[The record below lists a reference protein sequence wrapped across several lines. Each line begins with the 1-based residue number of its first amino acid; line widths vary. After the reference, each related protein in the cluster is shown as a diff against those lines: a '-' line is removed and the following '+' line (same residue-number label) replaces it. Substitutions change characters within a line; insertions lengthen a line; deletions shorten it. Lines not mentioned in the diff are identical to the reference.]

1 MEEKNKENQEKEEL
15 NDNENAETGEEE
27 AVDNSQDE
35 LNKLQAKIG
44 ELEKQVTEYKDA
56 YLRKA
61 AEFDNFKRRNEND
74 MSNMLKYSAEPFI
87 RSILPVYDDL
97 ERSLNHISD
106 ESSFE
111 SLKKGLDLVY
121 DKFTKIL
128 DGQGVK
134 KIDAKGKPFDVDLP
148 EALMQQPDDK
158 VPPHTVLDVIE
169 QGYIYKDKVLRHAK
183 VIVSSESI
191 SSESDDA
198 GNSAEGNE

>member
-27 AVDNSQDE
+27 AVDNSHDE

-111 SLKKGLDLVY
+111 SLKK
-121 DKFTKIL
+121 
-128 DGQGVK
+128 
-134 KIDAKGKPFDVDLP
+134 AN
-148 EALMQQPDDK
+148 
-158 VPPHTVLDVIE
+158 
-169 QGYIYKDKVLRHAK
+169 
-183 VIVSSESI
+183 SI
-191 SSESDDA
+191 F
-198 GNSAEGNE
+198 